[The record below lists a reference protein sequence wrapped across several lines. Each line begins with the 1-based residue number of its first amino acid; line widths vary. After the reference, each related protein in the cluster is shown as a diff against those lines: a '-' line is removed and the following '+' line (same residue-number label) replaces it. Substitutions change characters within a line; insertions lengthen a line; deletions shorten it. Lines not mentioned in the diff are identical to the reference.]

1 MGAQMQ
7 QSQTEQYDL
16 EAALKKIEDT
26 AARLL
31 VIPPTYIG
39 PLGTKVPDIAWYVFA
54 AIKKTRSLSHA
65 FCLLIREKN
74 SLAATALIRLQ
85 LDTSLRISG
94 LSLVD
99 DLEDAGA
106 KLMNDESFRKLKSRG
121 GQSLTDAML
130 HENLDK
136 HYPGLSYAYKA
147 TSSYVH
153 LSASHIKPGLVE
165 RPGSTTLF
173 FHMNATEDAK
183 PYESFADI
191 VDWFD
196 QATEL
201 TVNMIEDFMR
211 YRYLVIFGEGR
222 RKATQRDRSDI

>member
-1 MGAQMQ
+1 ME
-7 QSQTEQYDL
+7 QSEAKPYDL
-16 EAALKKIEDT
+16 QAALQKIEDT
-26 AARLL
+26 AATLL
-31 VIPPTYIG
+31 KIPPEYVG

-74 SLAATALIRLQ
+74 TLAAMALIRLQ
-85 LDTSLRISG
+85 LDTALRISG

-106 KLMNDESFRKLKSRG
+106 RLMNDESFRKLKSRD
-121 GQSLTDAML
+121 GQWLTDALL

-153 LSASHIKPGLVE
+153 LSASHIKPGLVG
-165 RPGSTTLF
+165 RPGSSTLF
-173 FHMNATEDAK
+173 FHMNATDDAK

-201 TVNMIEDFMR
+201 SANMIEDFMR
-211 YRYLVIFGEGR
+211 YRYAPTFGVPAGG
-222 RKATQRDRSDI
+222 KA

>member
-1 MGAQMQ
+1 MEQPE
-7 QSQTEQYDL
+7 TEPYDL
-16 EAALKKIEDT
+16 EAALRKIEDT
-26 AARLL
+26 AAALL
-31 VIPPTYIG
+31 KIPPTYIG
-39 PLGTKVPDIAWYVFA
+39 PLGTQVPDIAWYVFA

-85 LDTSLRISG
+85 LDTALRISG

-106 KLMNDESFRKLKSRG
+106 KLMNDENFGKLKARDKR
-121 GQSLTDAML
+121 SLTDAFL

-153 LSASHIKPGLVE
+153 LSASHIKPGLVGQ
-165 RPGSTTLF
+165 PCSSTLF
-173 FHMNATEDAK
+173 FHMNATDDAK

-201 TVNMIEDFMR
+201 TANMIENFMR
-211 YRYLVIFGEGR
+211 FRYVREFGETSER
-222 RKATQRDRSDI
+222 RRHKAAAKPNA